1 MHTAGRR
8 GDLGRK
14 KKPASHRAP
23 RTGEGRARCSIR
35 EPRVS
40 RRGSGWWRQS
50 RSPDLPVGRS
60 ACGCKG
66 SAPQAAPVQSLAA
79 ENLLCSFPAEAPAQ
93 PSQGERCPQL
103 PAAPRSSPH
112 GQGGQRSRRGGQ
124 GRVVAKGAGGR
135 EKGRPV
141 SASHLPGRL
150 AGVPCSPLFCI
161 SEEGSGEGRGQA
173 CGGFGE
179 GRSRAAV

>member
-1 MHTAGRR
+1 MKRKRGKKCDGKESGFLTA
-8 GDLGRK
+8 GRK

-40 RRGSGWWRQS
+40 RRRSGWWRQS
-50 RSPDLPVGRS
+50 RSLDLPVGRS

-103 PAAPRSSPH
+103 PAAPRTGRAGS
-112 GQGGQRSRRGGQ
+112 GATVAGRAGWWRRGPAA
-124 GRVVAKGAGGR
+124 GRKAAR
-135 EKGRPV
+135 
-141 SASHLPGRL
+141 
-150 AGVPCSPLFCI
+150 SPLPT
-161 SEEGSGEGRGQA
+161 SP
-173 CGGFGE
+173 GG
-179 GRSRAAV
+179 